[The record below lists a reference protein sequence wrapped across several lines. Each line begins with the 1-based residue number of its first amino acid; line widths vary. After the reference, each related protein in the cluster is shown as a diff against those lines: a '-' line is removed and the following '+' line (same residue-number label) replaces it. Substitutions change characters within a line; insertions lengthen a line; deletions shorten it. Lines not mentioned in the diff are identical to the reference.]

1 MTSKVIV
8 MKNKIR
14 RGKLKSSPTITIEE
28 DWWTENEFYERGK
41 NGNIT
46 REHWIVALANE
57 HGWTRGGELGVYK
70 GRTFCFVLQQ
80 CPNLTLYGVDLWD
93 AQPDNEG
100 PENYV
105 GRDHETAENRTR
117 NNAKQFG
124 DRAIIIKDWTLEAA
138 KQIEDGSLDFVF
150 IDADHSMLGVA
161 TDILAWQPK
170 VKEKGWI
177 IGHDINWP
185 TVRAVVNKL
194 LPGYDIGPDNAWARK
209 NNIGER

>member
-1 MTSKVIV
+1 MSD
-8 MKNKIR
+8 KIR
-14 RGKLKSSPTITIEE
+14 KRKHKPKSSPTITIKE
-28 DWWTENEFYERGK
+28 DWWIENEFYERGK
-41 NGNIT
+41 YERIT

-57 HGWTRGGELGVYK
+57 HGWTRGAELGVYK

-105 GRDHETAENRTR
+105 DRDHKTAENRTR

-138 KQIEDGSLDFVF
+138 KQVEDRSLDFVF
-150 IDADHSMLGVA
+150 IDGDHSMLGVA
-161 TDILAWQPK
+161 TDILVWQPK
-170 VKEKGWI
+170 VKEEGWI

-194 LPGYDIGPDNAWARK
+194 LPGYDVGPDNAWARK
-209 NNIGER
+209 KNIGER